1 MAKKVVSAVGTA
13 QLEALLKSLDRTL
26 AKYAQSID
34 GKPVSAAT
42 YRSTRHTLI
51 AALTRIWNLGY
62 HLKSVHQLRTLHI
75 NALALDWLRQG
86 YTANTIIN
94 NLCRLRQL
102 GRWLGRENLV
112 PVNAAHE
119 WLKVSRERKQT
130 PESSVAG

>member
-1 MAKKVVSAVGTA
+1 MRKKVVPAVGSA

-26 AKYAQSID
+26 ARHAHTIN
-34 GKPVSAAT
+34 GRPVSAAT

-62 HLKSVHQLRTLHI
+62 HLKSVHQLRTLHVK
-75 NALALDWLRQG
+75 ALALDWSSQG

-112 PVNAAHE
+112 PVSAAHE
-119 WLKVSRERKQT
+119 WLQVSRERKQR
-130 PESSVAG
+130 PETAVAG